1 LVYLDAHDYVVLHCK
16 KPNYSAIILLVPK
29 TSRSTFD
36 SRILELEKENQMLI
50 KGEVT
55 IRAPR
60 KKVWDFMTDPNQIG
74 QCAPGVEKIEM
85 IEPLK
90 RYRGVVSVGFGAVKA
105 RFSGEVEVLELDEP
119 NFAKLKAHGSA
130 SGSVADAVSDMQLSD
145 GPDGSTVLN
154 WTADVTVSGQL
165 ASLASRLMV
174 PVSQKLAQVF
184 YDQVKKKIETE
195 NTTASSTD

>member
-1 LVYLDAHDYVVLHCK
+1 MRL
-16 KPNYSAIILLVPK
+16 
-29 TSRSTFD
+29 
-36 SRILELEKENQMLI
+36 Q
-50 KGEVT
+50 GEVT

-90 RYRGVVSVGFGAVKA
+90 RYRGIVSVGFGAVKA
-105 RFSGEVEVLELDEP
+105 RFTGDVEVTELEEP
-119 NFAKLKAHGSA
+119 DYAKLKAHGSA
-130 SGSVADAVSDMQLSD
+130 SGSVADAVSEMRLTD
-145 GPDGSTVLN
+145 GPDNSTVLH
-154 WTADVTVSGQL
+154 WTADVIVSGQL

-184 YDQVKKKIETE
+184 YEQVRKKIETE
-195 NTTASSTD
+195 NTAASAAN

>member
-1 LVYLDAHDYVVLHCK
+1 
-16 KPNYSAIILLVPK
+16 
-29 TSRSTFD
+29 
-36 SRILELEKENQMLI
+36 MLI

-60 KKVWDFMTDPNQIG
+60 KKVWDFLTDPDQIG

-90 RYRGVVSVGFGAVKA
+90 RYRGIVSVGLGAVKA
-105 RFSGEVEVLELDEP
+105 RFSGEVEVMELEEP
-119 NFAKLKAHGSA
+119 NYAKIKAHGSA
-130 SGSVADAVSDMQLSD
+130 SGSVADAVSEMRLAD

-184 YDQVKKKIETE
+184 YEQVRKKIETE
-195 NTTASSTD
+195 NEAAGTRFLACKFIAGENNEV

>member
-1 LVYLDAHDYVVLHCK
+1 
-16 KPNYSAIILLVPK
+16 
-29 TSRSTFD
+29 
-36 SRILELEKENQMLI
+36 MLI

-60 KKVWDFMTDPNQIG
+60 KKVWDFLTDPDQIG

-90 RYRGVVSVGFGAVKA
+90 RYRGIVSVGLGAVKA
-105 RFSGEVEVLELDEP
+105 RFSGEVEVMELEEP
-119 NFAKLKAHGSA
+119 NYAKIKAHGSA
-130 SGSVADAVSDMQLSD
+130 SGSVADAVSEMRLSD

-184 YDQVKKKIETE
+184 YEQVRKKIETE
-195 NTTASSTD
+195 NTAAASTG

>member
-1 LVYLDAHDYVVLHCK
+1 
-16 KPNYSAIILLVPK
+16 
-29 TSRSTFD
+29 
-36 SRILELEKENQMLI
+36 MLI

-60 KKVWDFMTDPNQIG
+60 KKVWDFLTDPDQIG

-90 RYRGVVSVGFGAVKA
+90 RYRGIVSVGLGAVKA
-105 RFSGEVEVLELDEP
+105 RFSGEVEVMELEEP
-119 NFAKLKAHGSA
+119 NYAKLKAHGSA
-130 SGSVADAVSDMQLSD
+130 SGSVADAVSEMRLAD

-184 YDQVKKKIETE
+184 YEQVRKKIETE
-195 NTTASSTD
+195 NEAAGSTD